1 MFRGRFYFPGTR
13 DSGWAK
19 LEVNQA
25 YDIIFDFTVEE
36 KCFSNTDKS
45 PASTILGFEIG
56 FDVGF
61 GA

>member
-36 KCFSNTDKS
+36 KFAKFSGEPRDARENS
-45 PASTILGFEIG
+45 CIIRS
-56 FDVGF
+56 VF
-61 GA
+61 GRF